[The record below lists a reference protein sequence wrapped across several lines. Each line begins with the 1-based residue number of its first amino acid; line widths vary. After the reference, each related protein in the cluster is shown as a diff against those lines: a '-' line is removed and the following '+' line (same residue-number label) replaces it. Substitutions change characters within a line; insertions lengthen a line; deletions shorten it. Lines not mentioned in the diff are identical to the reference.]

1 MKAILFG
8 TFCLL
13 STLAVA
19 QPQPGTFSVT
29 PKVGVNF
36 NKWSGDLSD
45 GNIIG
50 VLDLDAYYNYQ
61 ELHKDDKTQGQVPE
75 LVYYNEMQQEF
86 RKHTYKVGFSGGV
99 DFQHQLTKHW
109 AVTYGLNYSFKQS
122 GYKNSPDV
130 TVYLRDPQFDFKTN
144 SFGYKMH
151 YFQMPVMLKRYLYQG
166 LALSTGVQFCF
177 LRQSYREYEG
187 QFKLD
192 KTGTYS
198 VRDELYDMLYLYGSY
213 EQGRWY
219 DFENELRISED
230 FERLDVAIPISLSYE
245 VGPLV
250 TDFRYELG
258 LRNLIDTDEVKSRNR
273 TFVLSIGY
281 RFDL

>member
-50 VLDLDAYYNYQ
+50 VYDMNAYYSYLASRY
-61 ELHKDDKTQGQVPE
+61 EDKPVE
-75 LVYYNEMQQEF
+75 KVYYNEMQQEF
-86 RKHTYKVGFSGGV
+86 RNRTYKVGFSGGV
-99 DFQHQLTKHW
+99 DFQHQVTKHW

-130 TVYLRDPQFDFKTN
+130 TVYLRDPQFEFKTN

-192 KTGTYS
+192 KTGPYS
-198 VRDELYDMLYLYGSY
+198 VWDELYDALFLEGNY

-219 DFENELRISED
+219 DFENELRISES
-230 FERLDVAIPISLSYE
+230 FERFDVAIPISLSYE

>member
-8 TFCLL
+8 TLCLL

-50 VLDLDAYYNYQ
+50 VYDMNAYYSYLASRY
-61 ELHKDDKTQGQVPE
+61 EDKPVE
-75 LVYYNEMQQEF
+75 KVYYNEMQQEF
-86 RKHTYKVGFSGGV
+86 RNRTYKVGFSGGV
-99 DFQHQLTKHW
+99 DFQHQVTKHW

-130 TVYLRDPQFDFKTN
+130 TVYLRDPQFKFKTN

-192 KTGTYS
+192 KTGPYS
-198 VRDELYDMLYLYGSY
+198 VWDELYDALFLEGNY

-219 DFENELRISED
+219 DFENKLRISES
-230 FERLDVAIPISLSYE
+230 FERFDVAIPISLSYE
-245 VGPLV
+245 VGSLV

>member
-8 TFCLL
+8 TCCLL

-50 VLDLDAYYNYQ
+50 VYDMNAYYSYLASRY
-61 ELHKDDKTQGQVPE
+61 EDKPVE
-75 LVYYNEMQQEF
+75 KVYYNEMQQEF

-99 DFQHQLTKHW
+99 DFQHQVTKHW

-122 GYKNSPDV
+122 SYKNSPDV
-130 TVYLRDPQFDFKTN
+130 TVYLRDPQFEFKTN

-192 KTGTYS
+192 KTGPYS
-198 VRDELYDMLYLYGSY
+198 VWDELYDALFLEGNY

-219 DFENELRISED
+219 DFENELRISES
-230 FERLDVAIPISLSYE
+230 FERFDVAIPISLSYE

-258 LRNLIDTDEVKSRNR
+258 LRNLIDADEVKSRNR